1 ATERLA
7 VSDRGAARPRQGDHV
22 RRRTELPPV
31 LARHAAAV
39 HERRDLRAELRSGV
53 RTATQL
59 TIATVALLLCG
70 NADAQTREQAAGGV
84 FVADASGRYIRQEGR
99 DGVIVTY
106 LYDTPATTETSGLAV
121 RVTDALTL
129 TVRYRSN
136 AEVTVAGLP
145 ALVSRFDEQ
154 GRTVAVTANGATVA
168 TLDYTKAGYV
178 SSVTLPGH
186 LTWTISGPDQSHR
199 VRQSVQNG
207 AGRDVRTAEVTARME
222 IDGVRRGAAYEAIA
236 AELGLNLESI
246 TFDESP
252 TGALTTMRDQHGAVL
267 LYIVHTDA
275 CDAGF
280 APDGTARF
288 YDLELSVLGG
298 FIPPGSDVRV
308 SPAWEVQRGTMPDH
322 LLLTNRGA

>member
-1 ATERLA
+1 M
-7 VSDRGAARPRQGDHV
+7 
-22 RRRTELPPV
+22 
-31 LARHAAAV
+31 
-39 HERRDLRAELRSGV
+39 RA
-53 RTATQL
+53 ATQL
-59 TIATVALLLCG
+59 TIATIALLLCG
-70 NADAQTREQAAGGV
+70 NADAQTREQSV

-121 RVTDALTL
+121 RVSDALTL
-129 TVRYRSN
+129 TVRYRGS
-136 AEVTVAGLP
+136 AEVTAAGLP
-145 ALVSRFDEQ
+145 ALVSRFHEQ

-178 SSVTLPGH
+178 ASVTLPGH
-186 LTWTISGPDQSHR
+186 LTWKISAPDQSHR

-236 AELGLNLESI
+236 AELGLNLESV
-246 TFDESP
+246 TFDQSP
-252 TGALTTMRDQHGAVL
+252 TGALTTMRDQRGAVL

-308 SPAWEVQRGTMPDH
+308 SPAWEAQRGTIPDH
-322 LLLTNRGA
+322 LLLTNRGAIGLYADESANGAIYAAWTDRNDKVYTATAHGTRFD